1 MTKTILT
8 LQRDTYFNKII
19 TVYSEI
25 IACRKNLGF
34 IQVLKKQLSVFQVS
48 PYHQLGDNEG
58 ILDIVNNISNFKTM
72 PKLFL
77 TGYK

>member
-1 MTKTILT
+1 MTKTVLT

-48 PYHQLGDNEG
+48 PSHQLGDNEG
-58 ILDIVNNISNFKTM
+58 ILDIVNNTSNFKTM